1 MNTGETD
8 LDRAMKFAGA
18 EANRVGDVNLLLTP
32 VRTVA
37 VISTAQGMINNG
49 GLQYL
54 FECDFPHE
62 PPYSIFV
69 DAYHEIGA
77 QDEANALAA
86 AVKLFPFAEPHKFLE
101 RRLAFLDQYIA
112 EGDHRSDSPFEPYT
126 NLLCGNENVWRLL
139 EEYVARH
146 AAALRAYDPEEK
158 TDDGRD

>member
-1 MNTGETD
+1 
-8 LDRAMKFAGA
+8 MKFAGA
-18 EANRVGDVNLLLTP
+18 EANRVGDVKLLLTP

-37 VISTAQGMINNG
+37 VISTAQGMIHHG

-86 AVKLFPFAEPHKFLE
+86 AVKLFPFAEPHKFLLPPPSDL
-101 RRLAFLDQYIA
+101 RFHWVVARLAELDEEEMTERVCDA
-112 EGDHRSDSPFEPYT
+112 WAMVVPKSVSAPYR
-126 NLLCGNENVWRLL
+126 E
-139 EEYVARH
+139 
-146 AAALRAYDPEEK
+146 
-158 TDDGRD
+158 